1 MNAPVFDNPVT
12 QRIAD
17 FLAGIG
23 LAVRSGRTDESTFL
37 PGIRIEHG
45 GLIVD
50 ESRLLY
56 PGDLLHEAGHLAVV
70 APGRRR
76 QLHLHVGD
84 DGGEEMMAIAWSY
97 AAVLHLGLDPA
108 VVFHSG
114 GYQSGGSSIIEN
126 FAQGRYFGVPTLQWI
141 GLTAE
146 GSRARELGVEPYPHM
161 IAWLRDEPDDQLSAD
176 TDAGAERAPA
186 RSA

>member
-1 MNAPVFDNPVT
+1 MNAPAFDNPVT

-17 FLAGIG
+17 FLVGIG
-23 LAVRSGRTDESTFL
+23 LDVRSGGIDETTFL

-45 GLIVD
+45 GLLVD

-70 APGRRR
+70 VPGRRR

-97 AAVLHLGLDPA
+97 AAALYLRLDPA

-114 GYQSGGSSIIEN
+114 GYQSGGSTIIEN

-141 GLTAE
+141 GLTADAA
-146 GSRARELGVEPYPHM
+146 RAQALGVEPYPHM
-161 IAWLRDEPDDQLSAD
+161 IAWLRDEPGDP
-176 TDAGAERAPA
+176 AGAEIETGADSGA
-186 RSA
+186 A